1 MIKKIIQGVVVKS
14 LNDKTITVNV
24 ERRFMD
30 KKYKKYVKK
39 HKKYTVHDETNKAV
53 DGDIVK
59 IVECRPRSR
68 TKRFEL
74 YNKNTLKEK
83 KWLLQK
89 QI

>member
-30 KKYKKYVKK
+30 KKYI
-39 HKKYTVHDETNKAV
+39 VHDETNKSVA
-53 DGDIVK
+53 GDIVK

-83 KWLLQK
+83 KWLFQK